1 MEAGNHICPS
11 GGIIS
16 WPTLPLARYTRI
28 QRSKNIVAFKALNP
42 EQSIVPVA
50 NIVQIVLSRV
60 ARHDSQVSSRG
71 HVLGRGEAKVMDIR
85 ESQEENR
92 AGVIRL

>member
-1 MEAGNHICPS
+1 M
-11 GGIIS
+11 
-16 WPTLPLARYTRI
+16 L
-28 QRSKNIVAFKALNP
+28 SK
-42 EQSIVPVA
+42 
-50 NIVQIVLSRV
+50 V